1 LRLLK
6 LISCDKIGAPWLRNL
21 KTLGPNLHLE
31 NLPTFFKVSDLRPKL
46 LLTRKNQ
53 PTPVPALAFDS
64 MRDRNF
70 VSSTVLPMG
79 DKHCML
85 DSLVVYEIMYF
96 WKQQE
101 GSALMLASYM
111 KKS

>member
-1 LRLLK
+1 MK
-6 LISCDKIGAPWLRNL
+6 ICAKIGAPWLRNL

-31 NLPTFFKVSDLRPKL
+31 NLPTIFKLSDLRPKL

-53 PTPVPALAFDS
+53 PTPVPALTFDS

-70 VSSTVLPMG
+70 VSSRVLPTG
-79 DKHCML
+79 DKHSML

>member
-1 LRLLK
+1 
-6 LISCDKIGAPWLRNL
+6 
-21 KTLGPNLHLE
+21 
-31 NLPTFFKVSDLRPKL
+31 
-46 LLTRKNQ
+46 LT
-53 PTPVPALAFDS
+53 FDS

-70 VSSTVLPMG
+70 VSSRVLPTG
-79 DKHCML
+79 DKHSML

>member
-1 LRLLK
+1 
-6 LISCDKIGAPWLRNL
+6 
-21 KTLGPNLHLE
+21 
-31 NLPTFFKVSDLRPKL
+31 
-46 LLTRKNQ
+46 
-53 PTPVPALAFDS
+53 
-64 MRDRNF
+64 
-70 VSSTVLPMG
+70 MG

-101 GSALMLASYM
+101 GSAFMLASYM